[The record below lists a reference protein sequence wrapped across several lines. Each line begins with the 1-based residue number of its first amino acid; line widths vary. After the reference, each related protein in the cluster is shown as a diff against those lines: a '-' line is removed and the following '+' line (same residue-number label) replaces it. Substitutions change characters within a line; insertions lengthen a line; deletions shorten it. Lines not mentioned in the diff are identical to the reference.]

1 MAMGLLSWIILGAI
15 AGWVANLIA
24 GGGEG
29 VILTIIVGIVGGL
42 LGGFIATNVFHI
54 GTANGFNVQNVL
66 IAIAGAVVVLFAWHT
81 FGGRARSRVHL

>member
-29 VILTIIVGIVGGL
+29 VILTIVVGIVGGL
-42 LGGFIATNVFHI
+42 LGGFIASNVFHI
-54 GTANGFNVQNVL
+54 GTVNGFNIQNVL
-66 IAIAGAVVVLFAWHT
+66 IAIAGAVVVLYAWHT
-81 FGGRARSRVHL
+81 FGSRRRSGAHL